1 MKKMKKIQVTE
12 SQYRKIKNYMIE
24 SEILKEQTKTEVMDI
39 QTRLNKHFN
48 AGLDVDGIAGPMTK
62 QAIKKHL
69 GIDI

>member
-24 SEILKEQTKTEVMDI
+24 SEILKEQSKTEVMDI

-48 AGLDVDGIAGPMTK
+48 TGLKVDGIAGPMTK
-62 QAIKKHL
+62 QAIKQHL

>member
-1 MKKMKKIQVTE
+1 
-12 SQYRKIKNYMIE
+12 
-24 SEILKEQTKTEVMDI
+24 MDI

-62 QAIKKHL
+62 QAIKQHL